1 MIKLVRKN
9 NQVSTACLTDSA
21 DLPFSRAFLMTFK
34 DFTTLDD
41 LFDLLVQRFRIQPPE
56 NLTPKELEDWTKLKQ
71 RVVQIR

>member
-1 MIKLVRKN
+1 
-9 NQVSTACLTDSA
+9 
-21 DLPFSRAFLMTFK
+21 MTFK